1 MAAPLKIMN
10 VCKKCSKFRS
20 IHRCFSTNV
29 YLNKGLVLG
38 VYEAETKG
46 DPVDVA
52 SSPSAAYFNK
62 QTDGQLASVLKLA
75 TCNLK
80 KGGSR
85 VLYGVVPGYDIT
97 AVCCLGKRGTRYSKQ
112 EGFEE
117 GWENIR
123 AAVAGGVRALRSV
136 GETQVDVDPCLMA
149 EAAAEGG
156 HLALFEYDELKNP
169 EKRKKRVSLA
179 CLTQHMTASDPA
191 SVENVSSLWQ
201 RGCGKAEGQNLARHL
216 MEAPS
221 NKLTPRA
228 FTELVQAKFANRP
241 NVKVTVRDRAWIEG
255 EKMGAFLSVAQGSR
269 EPPYFLEIVYKHPQC
284 TMEKPIALV
293 GKGITFDTGGISIK
307 PSASM
312 DLMRAD
318 MGGAACVVG
327 SLLAVDRLGTNTFVH
342 AFIPLC
348 ENMPGGAAIKPGD
361 VVTARN
367 GKSIQIDNTDAEG
380 RLILADALSYAE
392 TVNPCLI
399 LDMATLTG
407 AIDVALGSA
416 ATGVFAKS
424 TETFN
429 TLQKAGSRTGDR
441 MWRMPLF
448 SHYSGQVTD
457 CQLADVNNVG
467 KYSRSGGS
475 CTAAAFLKEFVT
487 HEDWLHLD
495 IAGVMSNKDE
505 VPYLGKGMAGR
516 PTRTIVEFI
525 HMISSS

>member
-1 MAAPLKIMN
+1 MAKTVLTFGKQEFGQCFPGHLGIQSLSPAFLDIMYCSAQHNDLSLRFWLEIAAPLGIFPCMLLSPSTPPPTPPPTPAPGGLVIEQTNMAAPLKIMN
-10 VCKKCSKFRS
+10 
-20 IHRCFSTNV
+20 
-29 YLNKGLVLG
+29 NKGLVLG

-62 QTDGQLASVLKLA
+62 QTDGQLAS
-75 TCNLK
+75 
-80 KGGSR
+80 
-85 VLYGVVPGYDIT
+85 YDIT

-241 NVKVTVRDRAWIEG
+241 NVKGW
-255 EKMGAFLSVAQGSR
+255 
-269 EPPYFLEIVYKHPQC
+269 YFHQAVSQYGPDAGRH
-284 TMEKPIALV
+284 
-293 GKGITFDTGGISIK
+293 GW
-307 PSASM
+307 
-312 DLMRAD
+312 
-318 MGGAACVVG
+318 G
-327 SLLAVDRLGTNTFVH
+327 SLC